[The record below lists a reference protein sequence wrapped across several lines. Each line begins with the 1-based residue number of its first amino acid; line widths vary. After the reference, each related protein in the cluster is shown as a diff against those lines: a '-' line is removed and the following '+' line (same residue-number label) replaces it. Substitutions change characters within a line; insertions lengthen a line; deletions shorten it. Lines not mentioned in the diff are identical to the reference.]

1 MLGCSINGARMVAIL
16 ATARARFNE
25 NRVFLIAFALDK
37 PCICSSLPARGGV
50 NGWVSAARNNFFA
63 AGTSAE
69 LSPCAVDLLNGD
81 RQLRIAC

>member
-1 MLGCSINGARMVAIL
+1 MVRARSQFSH
-16 ATARARFNE
+16 ARAQFNE
-25 NRVFLIAFALDK
+25 NRVFLIACRFGQAMHLFL
-37 PCICSSLPARGGV
+37 IARARWCEWGV
-50 NGWVSAARNNFFA
+50 RGTNNFFA